1 MGAPSGNTDYSF
13 PWGPLVTFANGIQ
26 VLLASYSVIL
36 VWLNTTLNIKAFFFL
51 HSMHDASV
59 QLRGSGVQSFVA
71 GVQSHAWWREGGG
84 IWTGV
89 EGVCGSTPWWG
100 VWVPSR
106 WSWMVTGWHFTS
118 LMVLKVRNFYDLH
131 TTGHTDSAVLL
142 YEQSLEQLC
151 PVASQIILYDTT
163 FSWDNSNV

>member
-1 MGAPSGNTDYSF
+1 MSLVCSLMLGGERVGAFGLEGRGCV
-13 PWGPLVTFANGIQ
+13 GPL
-26 VLLASYSVIL
+26 
-36 VWLNTTLNIKAFFFL
+36 
-51 HSMHDASV
+51 HD
-59 QLRGSGVQSFVA
+59 
-71 GVQSHAWWREGGG
+71 
-84 IWTGV
+84 
-89 EGVCGSTPWWG
+89 GVCGSPC
-100 VWVPSR
+100 R

-163 FSWDNSNV
+163 FS

>member
-1 MGAPSGNTDYSF
+1 MSLVCSLMLGGERVGAFG
-13 PWGPLVTFANGIQ
+13 L
-26 VLLASYSVIL
+26 
-36 VWLNTTLNIKAFFFL
+36 
-51 HSMHDASV
+51 
-59 QLRGSGVQSFVA
+59 
-71 GVQSHAWWREGGG
+71 
-84 IWTGV
+84 
-89 EGVCGSTPWWG
+89 EGVHDG
-100 VWVPSR
+100 VCRSSCR

-163 FSWDNSNV
+163 FS